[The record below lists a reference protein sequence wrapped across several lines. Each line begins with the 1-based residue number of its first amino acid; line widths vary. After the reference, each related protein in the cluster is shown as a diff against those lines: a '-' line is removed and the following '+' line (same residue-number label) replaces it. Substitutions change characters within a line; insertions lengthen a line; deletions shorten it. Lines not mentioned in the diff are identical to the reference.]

1 MDHVSEQRRK
11 KQMYLREQ
19 IKEENWNPEEF
30 AEFLAEKRDEGY
42 LIRGKCRLVG
52 FWRTYFNG
60 SRIQS
65 L

>member
-52 FWRTYFNG
+52 F
-60 SRIQS
+60 
-65 L
+65 